1 MSGGARLLLI
11 TDGSPV
17 QLRALTAAL
26 GVLPRGG
33 ALVQLRAKGLPARE
47 LLERAQHALGPC
59 VRAGAPLLVNDRAD
73 VAHALGAAGVHLP
86 GGGLPVQE
94 ARYLLGPAALIGVS
108 CHSPE
113 EVALASRAGAD
124 YALFSPV
131 FAVPGKGP
139 PQGLAGL
146 ALAVRAA
153 PLPVFAL
160 GGIDASNALACMEAG
175 ARGVA
180 CLRSVFGA
188 ADPAA
193 AAIAVWQAATA

>member
-1 MSGGARLLLI
+1 LSGGARLLLI
-11 TDGSPV
+11 TDGSPAH
-17 QLRALTAAL
+17 LRALSLAL

-33 ALVQLRAKGLPARE
+33 ALVQVRAPGLAARD

-73 VAHALGAAGVHLP
+73 VALAVGAAGVHLP
-86 GGGLPVQE
+86 GRGLSPAD
-94 ARYLLGPAALIGVS
+94 ARSLLGPRALIGVS
-108 CHSPE
+108 CHSPD
-113 EVALASRAGAD
+113 EVGEASRGGAD
-124 YALFSPV
+124 YAVFSPL

-139 PQGLAGL
+139 PQGLPGL
-146 ALAVRAA
+146 AAAVRAA

-160 GGIDASNALACMEAG
+160 GGIDAGNALSCVEAG

-180 CLRSVFGA
+180 CIRAVLEA

-193 AAIAVWQAATA
+193 AAIALWQAVTA

>member
-1 MSGGARLLLI
+1 VSGGARLLLI
-11 TDGSPV
+11 TDGSPE
-17 QLRALTAAL
+17 QLRALSAAL

-73 VAHALGAAGVHLP
+73 VAYAVGAAGVHLP
-86 GGGLPVQE
+86 ASGLPVQE
-94 ARYLLGPAALIGVS
+94 ARFLLGPGALIGVS
-108 CHSPE
+108 CHSSV
-113 EVALASRAGAD
+113 EVAGASRAGAD
-124 YALFSPV
+124 YALFSPI

-146 ALAVRAA
+146 SLAVRAA
-153 PLPVFAL
+153 PLPIFAL
-160 GGIDASNALACMEAG
+160 GGVDASNALSCVEAG

-180 CLRSVFGA
+180 CIRAVFGA

-193 AAIAVWQAATA
+193 ASIALWQAATA

>member
-11 TDGSPV
+11 TDGSPGH
-17 QLRALTAAL
+17 LRALSAAL

-33 ALVQLRAKGLPARE
+33 ALVQVRAPGLPARE

-86 GGGLPVQE
+86 AHGLPVQE
-94 ARYLLGPAALIGVS
+94 ARSLLGPAALIGVS
-108 CHSPE
+108 CHSLE
-113 EVALASRAGAD
+113 QVAQASRAGAD

-131 FAVPGKGP
+131 FAVPGKGAT
-139 PQGLAGL
+139 QGLAGL
-146 ALAVRAA
+146 SSAVRAA

-160 GGIDASNALACMEAG
+160 GGVDASNALSCIEAG

-180 CLRSVFGA
+180 CIRAVFSA

-193 AAIAVWQAATA
+193 AAIALWQATTA